1 MLTRNMIVT
10 ECDAPEALI
19 VNIPDSQLSG
29 SGFAGDHVQSY
40 LIYHYSRSRLHTQ
53 QNDDGN
59 GGRAAWTADERT
71 VGEYIQA
78 DFGQLQRIQA
88 IATQGMA
95 DASHRVKSYKFAYS
109 TDGVTYHYVTS
120 DDDGSDRVFG
130 GNSDRNTVIEHS
142 FDESIVARFVRL
154 YPQTYVAY
162 MALRWE
168 VYGCS
173 YIG

>member
-1 MLTRNMIVT
+1 MTVDVT
-10 ECDAPEALI
+10 GECEAPVALI
-19 VNIPDSQLSG
+19 ANIPDSQLSG
-29 SGFAGDHVQSY
+29 SGFFDSRF
-40 LIYHYSRSRLHTQ
+40 HYNRSRLHTQ
-53 QNDDGN
+53 GDGHTIV
-59 GGRAAWTADERT
+59 GSWTTEENT

-88 IATQGMA
+88 IATQGRQ
-95 DASHRVKSYKFAYS
+95 DYDQWVTSYQLAYS

-130 GNSDRNTVIEHS
+130 GNIDQNTVVEHS
-142 FDESIVARFVRL
+142 LDVLIVARFVRL
-154 YPQTYVAY
+154 YPQTYHHW

-173 YIG
+173 YNG